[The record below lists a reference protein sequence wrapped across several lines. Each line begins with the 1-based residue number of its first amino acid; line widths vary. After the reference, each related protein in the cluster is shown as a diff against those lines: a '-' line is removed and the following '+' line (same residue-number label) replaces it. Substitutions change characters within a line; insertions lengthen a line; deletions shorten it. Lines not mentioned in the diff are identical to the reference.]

1 MVDDIWW
8 SGLDMRRV
16 TLFLVVLLFAPLSSA
31 WPIPDVPL
39 IESEWIVVEN
49 DGWTIE
55 EWDNLR
61 NMGLE
66 PLRQISRTEVI
77 VWGSFGDFQ
86 LTEETILRGQV
97 SDSYRVVLEPRLPS
111 NAQWDVLTQF

>member
-16 TLFLVVLLFAPLSSA
+16 TLFLVVLLSAPLSSA

-55 EWDNLR
+55 SHNK
-61 NMGLE
+61 NS
-66 PLRQISRTEVI
+66 INI
-77 VWGSFGDFQ
+77 
-86 LTEETILRGQV
+86 IKK
-97 SDSYRVVLEPRLPS
+97 Y
-111 NAQWDVLTQF
+111 